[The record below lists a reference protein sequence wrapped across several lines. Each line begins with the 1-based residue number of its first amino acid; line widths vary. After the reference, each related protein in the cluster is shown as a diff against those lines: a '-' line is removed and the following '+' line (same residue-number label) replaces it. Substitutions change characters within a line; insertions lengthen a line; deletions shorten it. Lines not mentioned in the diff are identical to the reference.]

1 MTLVG
6 IAPVTNL
13 ALALMTEPT
22 LTDHIS
28 QIVLMSGAWAEG
40 NAAAEFNAVNDPE
53 ALAVLLGCGRPVVFA
68 TLELTAQALVTPD
81 RLGVLR
87 ALGSGLC
94 LAAACDIQASVQPSR
109 RLPGAPLHDPCAI
122 AWLLRPELF
131 TSVTAQMSARLNFS
145 DRTEAIT
152 TVAELLA
159 VLCQTDAF
167 DIAYCRNVLQH
178 LSRPVDLLRTM
189 GAAVHPGG
197 VVVAEDADFE
207 GSFCYPPNAAF
218 DFWVTAYQRA
228 LRSAGGDPQSGRQLH
243 ERFVQA
249 GLPSPELSVVQQ
261 VNVTGEAKSMP
272 YRTIATTRE
281 TIVGAGIAT
290 DAEVDDALAG
300 LAALAADDTTVVGSP
315 RLLQAW
321 ASKPG
326 PA

>member
-1 MTLVG
+1 MDHGGEHYVIQGGEVG
-6 IAPVTNL
+6 YERLQVL
-13 ALALMTEPT
+13 ARIWAATTSALLDRVGLEPGMSA
-22 LTDHIS
+22 LD
-28 QIVLMSGAWAEG
+28 LGSGAGDITFELARRVGPDGRVVGVDMDEVKIG
-40 NAAAEFNAVNDPE
+40 LARERAAAE
-53 ALAVLLGCGRPVVFA
+53 GA
-68 TLELTAQALVTPD
+68 TNVEFQV
-81 RLGVLR
+81 
-87 ALGSGLC
+87 S
-94 LAAACDIQASVQPSR
+94 SVY
-109 RLPGAPLHDPCAI
+109 D
-122 AWLLRPELF
+122 W
-131 TSVTAQMSARLNFS
+131 
-145 DRTEAIT
+145 
-152 TVAELLA
+152 AE
-159 VLCQTDAF
+159 TDAF

-189 GAAVHPGG
+189 GAAVRPGG

-228 LRSAGGDPQSGRQLH
+228 LRSAGGDPLSGRQLH

-321 ASKPG
+321 ARKPG